1 MSSILLISPLSD
13 RFSGIGNFGSP
24 ALGVWRLRAACRAAG
39 HIADIYDCNLGREI
53 KKCESLKELVEE
65 FYVHCSEQFDMNSY
79 NWYGFSILND
89 CLPLTLGLANLI
101 KIKHPLAKQLAG
113 NAEAT
118 LNYQDIFDKSK
129 VDGILVGESDNSLP
143 QILSGEVP
151 STVKGCH
158 WFNRGGRMSP
168 EEFYESYQKM
178 SFNEM
183 PLLEYGIKTMRLY
196 AKDKSVPDDRMR
208 AMLLREIS
216 TEAAS
221 SELGIEHEEY
231 VKKLYSCM
239 TLRWVTMDHCPLP
252 CTYCSTARIPDYA
265 TGEGVKMATFIPSEQ
280 VPELALKAKREVPGL
295 LAIYDDSDE
304 TFLGTERGL
313 IYAKMLQKIKTE
325 MDKGTPR
332 GFRWLVQTRTNE
344 MTRELV
350 FELAKGGVQHLTFG
364 VENASA
370 YVRDSIRKRQDD
382 QKILDLIDWCKEAGV
397 ACYYLLILFPPETR
411 IEDLE
416 TNVRVIREW
425 LRLGATVSAEPF
437 LMPYRGTP
445 ILDDPRYHYEHVAYD
460 VPFSSLKLAPGAP
473 LKKLKWPTLVWPRL
487 PEVRAL
493 MIYFRDTLDNAIAA
507 AREKAGHQH
516 TFKGFTGIVCVDH
529 LAHCLELYHAGKIKA
544 DGSFSDEA
552 GQVRPVYQ
560 EYATRESG
568 VELKMRSKE
577 ETMQASRFNPSH
589 SSIDGLKQGAA
600 KTRLQKDPNVDEE
613 VIK

>member
-1 MSSILLISPLSD
+1 
-13 RFSGIGNFGSP
+13 
-24 ALGVWRLRAACRAAG
+24 
-39 HIADIYDCNLGREI
+39 
-53 KKCESLKELVEE
+53 LKELVEE
-65 FYVHCSEQFDMNSY
+65 FYAHMCEQFNLAEYD
-79 NWYGFSILND
+79 WFGFSILND
-89 CLPLTLGLANLI
+89 TLPLTLGLANLI
-101 KIKHPLAKQLAG
+101 KMNWPLARQVAG

-129 VDGILVGESDNSLP
+129 IEAVLVGEADVSLP
-143 QILSGEVP
+143 QLLSGKDP
-151 STVKGCH
+151 SSIKGCH

-168 EEFYESYQKM
+168 EQFYEAYNKM
-178 SFNEM
+178 DFGDLPM
-183 PLLEYGIKTMRLY
+183 LEYGIKTMRLY
-196 AKDKSVPDDRMR
+196 AKNKAVPDVRMR
-208 AMLLREIS
+208 QMLLREIG
-216 TEAAS
+216 TESAAE
-221 SELGIEHEEY
+221 ELGMQHEDY
-231 VKKLYSCM
+231 VKRLYSCM

-265 TGEGVKMATFIPSEQ
+265 TGEGVKMATFIPTEA
-280 VPELALKAKREVPGL
+280 VADLAFKAKREVPGL

-313 IYAKMLQKIKTE
+313 TYAKVLQKIRPE
-325 MDKGTPR
+325 MDKGTVR

-350 FELAKGGVQHLTFG
+350 HELAKGGVQHLTFG

-382 QKILDLIDWCKEAGV
+382 KKILDLIEWCKEAGI

-411 IEDLE
+411 ICDLE

-425 LRLGATVSAEPF
+425 VRLGATVSAEPF

-445 ILDDPRYHYEHVAYD
+445 ILDDPRYHYEHIAYD
-460 VPFSSLKLAPGAP
+460 VPFSSMSSAPGAP
-473 LKKLKWPTLVWPRL
+473 LKRLKWPTLVWPRL

-493 MIYFRDTLDNAIAA
+493 MSYYRDTLDDAIAR
-507 AREKAGHQH
+507 AREKAGHGH

-529 LAHCLELYHAGKIKA
+529 LAECLEKFHRGEIRIVDDLPGAEKA
-544 DGSFSDEA
+544 A
-552 GQVRPVYQ
+552 VRPVYQ

-568 VELKMRSKE
+568 SELKARSKE

-589 SSIDGLKQGAA
+589 SSIDGLKQGAV
-600 KTRLQKDPNVDEE
+600 KTRLQKDPNVEIE
-613 VIK
+613 VIKEH